1 MTSYP
6 TRFALIAN
14 VIKCFRANV
23 NQELVSEAPAFVLI
37 GWKDHLNL
45 SLNGELLTL
54 CIQTRH
60 HLSSVE
66 VQFVHN

>member
-45 SLNGELLTL
+45 SFFFFFFLQQQGLLPN
-54 CIQTRH
+54 RKRKK
-60 HLSSVE
+60 S
-66 VQFVHN
+66 